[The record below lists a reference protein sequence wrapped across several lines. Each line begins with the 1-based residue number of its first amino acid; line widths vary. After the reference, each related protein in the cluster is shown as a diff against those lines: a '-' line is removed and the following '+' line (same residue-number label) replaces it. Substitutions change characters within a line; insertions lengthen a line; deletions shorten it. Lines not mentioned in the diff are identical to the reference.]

1 VKPPGAPTLYFAY
14 GANVHPRWLA
24 RRVPA
29 AELLGPGALPGFRLA
44 FRKLGRDGAG
54 RSDACAAGNSAVA
67 LPGAL
72 YRLAPEELARLGAA
86 GAGYHLE
93 TVSIETGA
101 GPVEAVTWLADPAAV
116 AEGLL
121 PWDWYV
127 GLILAG
133 AERLGLPEDHRRWL
147 AAVPR
152 QHDPDV
158 ERAAPAR
165 RILAGEN

>member
-1 VKPPGAPTLYFAY
+1 MKPAGERTLYFAY

-29 AELLGPGALPGFRLA
+29 AELLGPGKLPGFRLG

-54 RSDACAAGNSAVA
+54 RSDACPAGDPAVA

-72 YRLAPEELARLGAA
+72 YRLAAEDLARLGAA

-93 TVSIETGA
+93 TVRIETGA
-101 GPVEAVTWLADPAAV
+101 GPVEAVTWRADPVAV
-116 AEGLL
+116 AEGLV

-133 AERLGLPEDHRRWL
+133 AERLGLPESHRRWL
-147 AAVPR
+147 AAAPCR
-152 QHDPDV
+152 RDPDD

-165 RILAGEN
+165 RILAGND